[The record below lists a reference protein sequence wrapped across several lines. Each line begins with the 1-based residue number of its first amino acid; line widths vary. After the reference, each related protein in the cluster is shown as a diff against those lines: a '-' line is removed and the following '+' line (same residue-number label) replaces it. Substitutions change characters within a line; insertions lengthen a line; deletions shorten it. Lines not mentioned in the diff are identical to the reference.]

1 MRLSK
6 TSEYAIRV
14 MVWLNLN
21 RSEFYSVKALHKKLN
36 IPYKYLAK
44 LMHKLASA
52 KLLEVVQGKQGGY
65 RINSA
70 LKDIYLYQIVGV
82 VDSLDDY
89 DRCVL
94 GFPECSDT
102 NPCPMHHIWK
112 KNLADIKDTI
122 FNTALSD
129 LENGSHVKY

>member
-21 RSEFYSVKALHKKLN
+21 RTELYSVNTLHQKLN

-52 KLLEVVQGKQGGY
+52 KLLNVVQGKHGGY
-65 RINSA
+65 RINS
-70 LKDIYLYQIVGV
+70 DSGNIYLYQIVGV
-82 VDSLDDY
+82 VDNLDDY
-89 DRCVL
+89 DRCIL
-94 GFPECSDT
+94 GFPECSES
-102 NPCPMHHIWK
+102 NPCPMHNIWK
-112 KNLADIKDTI
+112 QNLSDIKDTI
-122 FNTALSD
+122 YNTTLMD
-129 LENGSHVKY
+129 LEYGSHVKL